1 VTSTRGLTGAAAP
14 APIPELMTSSGSS
27 LSVVRVE
34 TTAQDTFDREAGK
47 AKRPVIFKPNRE
59 LDSDETWMFPDGS
72 STGWHAL
79 VVLRPGQ
86 DPRLLARGIPLATK
100 NVGAEMSGFL
110 MALEEIAPG
119 ERVAIVADFLW
130 SIYYVLGWRNVHNPA
145 LQEQVAAA
153 RALLDARRPASLRY
167 IHMRGHERDSSAFG
181 RWNHVADR
189 LCALRR
195 PVDRTAPL
203 TAFGEPSA
211 RPRSLAK
218 ILDDAPAKG
227 GAAPE
232 RR

>member
-1 VTSTRGLTGAAAP
+1 
-14 APIPELMTSSGSS
+14 MTPSDSS

-34 TTAQDTFDREAGK
+34 TTAKDTFEREAGRG
-47 AKRPVIFKPNRE
+47 KRPVIFKPDRE

-79 VVLRPGQ
+79 VVLRTGQ
-86 DPRLLARGIPLATK
+86 DPRLMAREIPMSTK

-110 MALEEIAPG
+110 MALEEIVPG

-130 SIYYVLGWRNVHNPA
+130 SIYYLLGWRNVHHPA

-167 IHMRGHERDSSAFG
+167 IHIRGHERDGSAFG

-189 LCALRR
+189 LCALRQ
-195 PVDRTAPL
+195 PVDRTVPL
-203 TAFGEPSA
+203 SAFGEPGA
-211 RPRSLAK
+211 RPRTLAK
-218 ILDDAPAKG
+218 ILADVPPKG
-227 GAAPE
+227 A
-232 RR
+232 

>member
-1 VTSTRGLTGAAAP
+1 
-14 APIPELMTSSGSS
+14 MTSSDSS

-34 TTAQDTFDREAGK
+34 TTAQDTFDREAK
-47 AKRPVIFKPNRE
+47 KRPVIFKPNRE

-72 STGWHAL
+72 STGWHGL
-79 VVLRPGQ
+79 VVLRKGQ
-86 DPRLLARGIPLATK
+86 DPRLLAREILMATK

-110 MALEEIAPG
+110 MALENIVPG

-130 SIYYVLGWRNVHNPA
+130 SIYYLLGWRNVHNPG

-167 IHMRGHERDSSAFG
+167 IHIRGHERDDSAFG

-195 PVDRTAPL
+195 PVDL
-203 TAFGEPSA
+203 TVPMSAFGEPGA

-218 ILDDAPAKG
+218 ILDGVPAKG
-227 GAAPE
+227 A
-232 RR
+232 

>member
-1 VTSTRGLTGAAAP
+1 MA
-14 APIPELMTSSGSS
+14 SSDSS

-34 TTAQDTFDREAGK
+34 TTVKETYDREAGR
-47 AKRPVIFKPNRE
+47 AKRPVIFKPDRE

-86 DPRLLARGIPLATK
+86 EPRLLAREILMATK

-110 MALEEIAPG
+110 MALEALVPG

-167 IHMRGHERDSSAFG
+167 IHIRGHERDGSAFG

-195 PVDRTAPL
+195 PVDCTAP
-203 TAFGEPSA
+203 TAAFGEPGA
-211 RPRSLAK
+211 PPPRSLAK
-218 ILDDAPAKG
+218 ILANVPAK
-227 GAAPE
+227 AIQ
-232 RR
+232 